1 MYSCP
6 LSCPCRLEE
15 RRNINGIAL
24 SSLEELQIG
33 GFTDCPE
40 KLELVEFISSS
51 AAILKRLVINYATF
65 PAPPLTKE
73 VCEKVRS
80 MCHPNVKVDE
90 FYVYHDWNRVRF
102 D

>member
-6 LSCPCRLEE
+6 LSRPCRLEE
-15 RRNINGIAL
+15 RHNIDGIAL
-24 SSLEELQIG
+24 SSLVDLEIG
-33 GFTDCPE
+33 GFTYCPE

-51 AAILKRLVINYATF
+51 AAILKRLVINYETF